1 MCFDFCLRVIWLLV
15 LLNII
20 HLTNFSLNF
29 LTQSHF
35 LWIWH
40 QRSDLAVVSPIT
52 VDFGWI
58 LTMLAQVFCSWA
70 LLMVLVPIHMVG
82 PPGFDIM
89 FHILRVWN
97 LCRDL
102 PQGPSQPAHD
112 CYLCSKRVNFTGSL
126 HDSWQYEFECQR
138 DGDYFNVQGQKHA
151 FMKILEN

>member
-29 LTQSHF
+29 LTQSHLYEYDTKGLTWLWFHPLQLILDESTQCYLWFSGFGHCWCF
-35 LWIWH
+35 L
-40 QRSDLAVVSPIT
+40 
-52 VDFGWI
+52 F
-58 LTMLAQVFCSWA
+58 
-70 LLMVLVPIHMVG
+70 HMVG

-89 FHILRVWN
+89 FHILRFW
-97 LCRDL
+97 RDL
-102 PQGPSQPAHD
+102 PQAPSQAAHD

-138 DGDYFNVQGQKHA
+138 DGAYFNVHGQKHA